1 MARSYANENFP
12 LPTVELLSG
21 LGHDV
26 LTTQNAGKSGAA
38 IPDDEVLHDAHFQ
51 NWVLLTFNRKD
62 FIRLHLSG
70 QAHSGILAC
79 RFDPDFLALAQ
90 PDLATHITPL
100 TPPIPER
107 STYLTRHDDPDTLLP
122 CVYAANGFLVK

>member
-90 PDLATHITPL
+90 RIHGCLQESDNLPG
-100 TPPIPER
+100 R
-107 STYLTRHDDPDTLLP
+107 LLK
-122 CVYAANGFLVK
+122 VNRNVSET